1 MIILDT
7 EFFYKNLGQ
16 KLKKYRKDSGFTQE
30 QLGAKLGIT
39 KSAIVNYETGI
50 RKIPFDVLASLCDL
64 YKVRI
69 DDLVTKQTT
78 LNDILQNEIGQT
90 PLSETQERLLI
101 NYIELLIKD
110 DTNGNCKHT

>member
-1 MIILDT
+1 MMILDT
-7 EFFYKNLGQ
+7 ENFYKNLGQ
-16 KLKKYRKDSGFTQE
+16 KLKKYRKDNGYTQE

-50 RKIPFDVLASLCDL
+50 RKIPFDVLTTLCDL

-78 LNDILQNEIGQT
+78 LNDILENKIGQT
-90 PLSETQERLLI
+90 PLTEHQERLLI
-101 NYIELLIKD
+101 NYIDLLIKD
-110 DTNGNCKHT
+110 DTNGESKHT